1 MTSGKVRIYE
11 LSKELG
17 LENKDVIDAAEKLAI
32 PVRSHSSSIGDDEA
46 VRIRSLLKANGAA
59 AAPPN
64 RPASAPSAIL
74 TVRKTPSAP
83 EAPEPPRAKA
93 APTPQVAAPVGPAG
107 RPAVVSPPVRPSAP
121 LRGAVNPASPQR
133 PQPAPKPPATA

>member
-46 VRIRSLLKANGAA
+46 VRIRSLLKTNAA
-59 AAPPN
+59 AAPN

-74 TVRKTPSAP
+74 TVRKTPSD
-83 EAPEPPRAKA
+83 RKS
-93 APTPQVAAPVGPAG
+93 T
-107 RPAVVSPPVRPSAP
+107 RLNSSHR
-121 LRGAVNPASPQR
+121 
-133 PQPAPKPPATA
+133 T

>member
-46 VRIRSLLKANGAA
+46 LRIRALLKANGA
-59 AAPPN
+59 
-64 RPASAPSAIL
+64 
-74 TVRKTPSAP
+74 
-83 EAPEPPRAKA
+83 KA
-93 APTPQVAAPVGPAG
+93 AQ
-107 RPAVVSPPVRPSAP
+107 
-121 LRGAVNPASPQR
+121 
-133 PQPAPKPPATA
+133 

>member
-46 VRIRSLLKANGAA
+46 LRIRALLKANGANA
-59 AAPPN
+59 AAPN
-64 RPASAPSAIL
+64 RPSPAPSAKIG
-74 TVRKTPSAP
+74 
-83 EAPEPPRAKA
+83 RAH
-93 APTPQVAAPVGPAG
+93 V
-107 RPAVVSPPVRPSAP
+107 
-121 LRGAVNPASPQR
+121 
-133 PQPAPKPPATA
+133 